1 MDKIYLNN
9 NYIVVEVGG
18 ETSVFPKFYAA
29 YYETSTHFFISNVI
43 GQSYVRT
50 VSIELADIPNFYDE
64 AGVTAYN
71 INTLRA
77 FLRLNTGFKSP
88 SGGSG
93 GVSDGNKGDIT
104 VSGGGAVWDINAL
117 AVDDAKIS
125 DVDALKVTTNPTKRF
140 VTDTD
145 LTVLSNTSG
154 TNSGDETTSSIKT
167 KLGAATGLLDGYL
180 TASDWDIFNGKQP
193 VLISGTNIKT
203 INGSSVLGSG
213 NLTVSVGS
221 PSLGIVNGTN
231 VTGTTAMTK
240 SASILIPANTITVNS
255 ILEIEA
261 RAIRVVN
268 TAHSFVFQMYINTS
282 DTLTGAT
289 LLGVFNNMTTSNWFS
304 QARRSLFIDPSTNT
318 LTCINTGT
326 TVNSD
331 FTSTGANGSIP
342 FDETQN
348 YYIIF
353 GLQPSNTGA
362 TGTIQYAFAKKYE

>member
-117 AVDDAKIS
+117 AVDDGKIS
-125 DVDALKVTTNPTKRF
+125 DVDATKVTTNPTKRF
-140 VTDTD
+140 VTDAN

-203 INGSSVLGSG
+203 INSASILGSG
-213 NLTVSVGS
+213 NLTVSGGS
-221 PSLGIVNGTN
+221 PSLGIVNGTD

-240 SASILIPANTITVNS
+240 SASILIPANTITVNT

-261 RAIRVVN
+261 RAIRVAVA
-268 TAHSFVFQMYINTS
+268 TGTIQFQVYFNTS

-289 LLGVFNNMTTSNWFS
+289 LLGVFLTLSHSNWFS
-304 QARRSLFIDPSTNT
+304 QGRRSLYINPSINT
-318 LTCINTGT
+318 LVTINAGA
-326 TVNSD
+326 TVADD
-331 FTSTGANGSIP
+331 FVNTGANTSIT
-342 FDETQN
+342 FDETINN
-348 YYIIF
+348 YLIF
-353 GLQPSNTGA
+353 AVQPSSTA
-362 TGTIQYAFAKKYE
+362 STSAVQYAFAKKYE